1 MRYSAPQVWHLTM
14 ERGVRTASRFVY
26 FLCSVFWDEFHC
38 WYGEVLPEFTSLSFF
53 YPFWWLFTECLFR
66 VRPFLKKRMDGWTDG
81 WSGQSRGRMPGGA
94 RGNLLP
100 RQCLV
105 YSGVAGFSSNRAL
118 SFRPVDNSTGK
129 RIRQELAASL
139 GASPYWVDFYHPNQP
154 RTEPGTSDL

>member
-1 MRYSAPQVWHLTM
+1 MSLLVVMRYSAPQVWHLTM

-81 WSGQSRGRMPGGA
+81 WSGQSRGRMPAGA
-94 RGNLLP
+94 RTTCYQDNILFIVMLQG
-100 RQCLV
+100 
-105 YSGVAGFSSNRAL
+105 SSATAL
-118 SFRPVDNSTGK
+118 SPSDLSIIQLVHECT
-129 RIRQELAASL
+129 ASGL
-139 GASPYWVDFYHPNQP
+139 QVWAHP
-154 RTEPGTSDL
+154 RTRLILPS